1 MNKSFKKKTTK
12 VQVGEVIETPQ
23 VRCLDCPFK
32 AGLKD
37 DDTYCPT
44 CEGTGQV
51 EKEGGE

>member
-1 MNKSFKKKTTK
+1 MAKRKSKYQEEVPEEVVAK
-12 VQVGEVIETPQ
+12 VM
-23 VRCLDCPFK
+23 VRCLDCPLK

-51 EKEGGE
+51 EKEGRE